1 MKHVFLI
8 DGSGFIFRAYHA
20 LPDSMKRADG
30 TVVNAVFGFTSML
43 LKLVEDTDADHIAVV
58 FDRARKTFRSD
69 IYPQYKAH
77 RPPAPDDLIPQFE
90 LVREATRAMGLVPV
104 DMEGFEADDLIA
116 TYARQAR
123 EAGADVTIVS
133 SDKDLM
139 QLVGDKVT
147 MYDAMKNKI
156 IGPAEVQEKFGVGP
170 DRVIDVQALAG
181 DSADNVPGVAGIGVD
196 TASYLI
202 REFGTLETL
211 LTATSE
217 PVKTSKN
224 LQETILTLE
233 AEIFEIVGKKFN
245 ISSTKELGEALVE
258 LGLLERTKD
267 GELPKVTADVLK
279 ALAENGEKV
288 VQLILRWRFVRK
300 AISTLLKKIGD
311 QIDNAR
317 LSKELVTLRDDVP
330 VDVPLAAF
338 DVATPDVDVLL
349 TFMREQGFRT
359 LVSKVENRG
368 VSIGD
373 NGNAQA
379 VKAAPRED
387 VKKEYLLVQTEA
399 DLQAWIDEAM
409 AAGQVTVD
417 TETTGLD
424 AMTAQLVGVSLC
436 VEPGR
441 ACYVPLAHKGPE
453 AQGGFDFGE
462 GNEAADEGAPEQVP
476 FDRALAMLKPM
487 LEDPGTLKIGQNI
500 KYDLLVLKKYDVN
513 ITPVDDTMVLSCVLE
528 GGLHSHGMDELASL
542 HLGVETIKFKD
553 VAGTGKNK
561 VTFDRVTLD
570 KALDYAAE
578 DADITAKLYRLF
590 KPRLVA
596 QSLVSVYETL
606 ERPLI
611 PVLVAMEGE
620 GIKVDA
626 TELKRLSADFEKRL
640 GELEIEIHKL
650 ADEEFNIASPKQLG
664 EVLFDKMGIE
674 GGKKGKTGAYATG
687 AEILEGLAADGH
699 EMPTKV
705 LEWRKLAKL
714 KSTYTDA
721 LIKQINPTTQR
732 VHTSYSMAATSTG
745 RLASSDPN
753 LQNIPIRTEEGRK
766 IRKAFIAEPGN
777 VLLSADY
784 SQIELRLL
792 AHVADIQQ
800 LKDAFHQGLDIHAM
814 TASEVFGVP
823 LEDMD
828 PMVRRSAKA
837 INFGI
842 IYGISAFGLARQL
855 DISRSEAAEYIKAYF
870 EKFPGIQ
877 RYMEDTKASAAENG
891 FVTTLFGRRCH
902 APGIN
907 DKNPMRR
914 GFAERAAINAPIQ
927 GGAADIIKR
936 AMVRFPDA
944 LADAG
949 LSGKVRML
957 LQVHDELIFEVPKDD
972 LDAARSLVV
981 NVMENAAQLDVPLVV
996 DVGFGCNWDDAH

>member
-43 LKLVEDTDADHIAVV
+43 LKLVEETDADHIAVV

-69 IYPQYKAH
+69 IYPEYKAH

-90 LVREATRAMGLVPV
+90 LVREATRAMGLMPV

-147 MYDAMKNKI
+147 MYDAMKNKT
-156 IGPAEVQEKFGVGP
+156 IGPAEVEEKFGVGP

-181 DSADNVPGVAGIGVD
+181 DSADNVPGVEGIGVK
-196 TASYLI
+196 TAALLI
-202 REFGTLETL
+202 NEYGDLESVLENAPNIKQTKRRE
-211 LTATSE
+211 
-217 PVKTSKN
+217 
-224 LQETILTLE
+224 
-233 AEIFEIVGKKFN
+233 
-245 ISSTKELGEALVE
+245 
-258 LGLLERTKD
+258 R
-267 GELPKVTADVLK
+267 
-279 ALAENGEKV
+279 
-288 VQLILRWRFVRK
+288 LIEQ
-300 AISTLLKKIGD
+300 A
-311 QIDNAR
+311 DNAR
-317 LSKELVTLRDDVP
+317 VSKELVTLRDDVP
-330 VDVPLAAF
+330 VDVPLDAF
-338 DVATPDVDVLL
+338 DVATPDVQVLL

-359 LVSKVENRG
+359 LISKVENRG

-379 VKAAPRED
+379 IKAAPAED
-387 VKKEYLLVQTEA
+387 VKKEYVLVQSED
-399 DLQAWIDEAM
+399 DLQVWIDDAM

-424 AMTAQLVGVSLC
+424 AMTAELVGVSLC

-453 AQGGFDFGE
+453 AQAGFDFGE
-462 GNEAADEGAPEQVP
+462 DNEAADEGAPEQVP
-476 FDRALAMLKPM
+476 FDRALEMLKP
-487 LEDPGTLKIGQNI
+487 LFEDPGTLKIGQNI
-500 KYDLLVLKKYDVN
+500 KYDLLVLKKYGVD

-528 GGLHSHGMDELASL
+528 GGLHNHNMDELASL

-561 VTFDRVTLD
+561 VTFDRVSLD

-578 DADITAKLYRLF
+578 DADITAKLHRLL

-596 QSLVSVYETL
+596 QSLTTVYETL

-626 TELKRLSADFEKRL
+626 TELKRLSDDFEKRL

-650 ADEEFNIASPKQLG
+650 AGEEFNIASPKQLG
-664 EVLFDKMGIE
+664 EILFEKMGIE

-687 AEILEGLAADGH
+687 AEILEGLAAEGH
-699 EMPTKV
+699 EMPAKV
-705 LEWRKLAKL
+705 LAWRKLAKL

-721 LIKQINPTTQR
+721 LIKQINPETKR

-766 IRKAFIAEPGN
+766 IRKAFIAEPGH

-792 AHVADIQQ
+792 AHVADIPQ

-823 LEDMD
+823 LEGMD

-877 RYMEDTKASAAENG
+877 KYMEDTKAIAAEHG
-891 FVTTLFGRRCH
+891 FVTTMFGRRCH
-902 APGIN
+902 VPGID

-949 LSGKVRML
+949 LAGKVRML
-957 LQVHDELIFEVPKDD
+957 LQVHDELIFEVPEAD
-972 LDAARSLVV
+972 LDATRSLVV
-981 NVMENAAQLDVPLVV
+981 NVMEDAAQLDVPLVV
-996 DVGFGCNWDDAH
+996 DVGSGCNWDDAH